1 MLLPDASGRLYFPPD
16 KPMEASLRG
25 ADLAVAQWV
34 TDHGRQAG
42 LGTDT
47 LPAAAA
53 LYVPLGDARRQ
64 LGVLAVLPENRRRVM
79 LPEQRHL
86 LETFAGQTGL
96 ALERALLA
104 EQAESAR
111 VLAEGQSLRNTLL
124 ASISHDLRTPLAVMA
139 GAGST
144 LAEHGASLDE
154 ATRATLARSI
164 ETKAREMSELI
175 SNVLDL
181 TRLESGQI
189 RLRYDWQTL
198 DELVESALRR
208 LAEPLARY
216 GVDLNLPADLP
227 PVYVDAGLI
236 TQVFTNLLDNIVK
249 YTPPGTHI
257 QIAAAVDD
265 GGTGSARGSRV
276 RVSVDDNGPGLPTG
290 DPARL
295 FEKFQRGTGEG
306 TIVGVGLGLAIC
318 RAIVLAHGGEIE
330 AHARPGGGARIELTL
345 PTVEPA

>member
-1 MLLPDASGRLYFPPD
+1 MPAGNCISQPRRPWRRRCAERIWPWPNGSRTTADRRASAR
-16 KPMEASLRG
+16 
-25 ADLAVAQWV
+25 
-34 TDHGRQAG
+34 
-42 LGTDT
+42 DT
-47 LPAAAA
+47 LSAAPA
-53 LYVPLGDARRQ
+53 LYVPLGDTRRQ

-111 VLAEGQSLRNTLL
+111 VRAEGESLRNTLL

-181 TRLESGQI
+181 TRLESGQV

-208 LAEPLARY
+208 LEEPLTRY
-216 GVDLNLPADLP
+216 GVELRLPPDLP

-257 QIAAAVDD
+257 QITAAVDD
-265 GGTGSARGSRV
+265 GGARPGSGSKV
-276 RVSVDDNGPGLPTG
+276 RVTVDDDGPGLPVG
-290 DPARL
+290 DPGATVREIPARHGRGHHSW
-295 FEKFQRGTGEG
+295 RGTGTCHLPG
-306 TIVGVGLGLAIC
+306 DCSRAWRGRLRPMPVPAAVPGLN
-318 RAIVLAHGGEIE
+318 
-330 AHARPGGGARIELTL
+330 
-345 PTVEPA
+345 

>member
-1 MLLPDASGRLYFPPD
+1 MHFPSDAPG
-16 KPMEASLRG
+16 ETALRG

-53 LYVPLGDARRQ
+53 LYVPLGDARRP

-79 LPEQRHL
+79 LPEQHHL
-86 LETFAGQTGL
+86 LETFAGQIGL
-96 ALERALLA
+96 ALERATLA

-111 VLAEGQSLRNTLL
+111 VSAEAESLRNTLL

-144 LAEHGASLDE
+144 LAEHGEALDA
-154 ATRATLARSI
+154 ATRSALARSI

-181 TRLESGQI
+181 MRFESGQI
-189 RLRYDWQTL
+189 QLRSDWQTL
-198 DELVESALRR
+198 DELVESSLRR
-208 LAEPLARY
+208 LEEPLTGYNVELR
-216 GVDLNLPADLP
+216 LPADLP
-227 PVYVDAGLI
+227 PVYVDASLI

-257 QIAAAVDD
+257 QIGALLDGAGTARSRAASVRVTVDD
-265 GGTGSARGSRV
+265 
-276 RVSVDDNGPGLPTG
+276 DGPGTADRRPG
-290 DPARL
+290 A
-295 FEKFQRGTGEG
+295 
-306 TIVGVGLGLAIC
+306 TIRQVS
-318 RAIVLAHGGEIE
+318 
-330 AHARPGGGARIELTL
+330 ARPGRGHDCGCRAGPGHL
-345 PTVEPA
+345 PGHHPCVMAGRSRRVPDRVAAPGLN